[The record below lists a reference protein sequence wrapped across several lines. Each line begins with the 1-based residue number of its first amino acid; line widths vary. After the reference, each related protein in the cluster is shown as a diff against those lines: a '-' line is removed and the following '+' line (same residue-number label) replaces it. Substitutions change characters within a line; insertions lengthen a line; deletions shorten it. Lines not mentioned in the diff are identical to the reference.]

1 MDVFR
6 RCGNCKRRFKVR
18 PQCPNQLYCSSHE
31 CQLTRRRLWQK
42 ERMQS
47 DGDYRENQLR
57 ASADW
62 RARNPDYWR
71 SYREKHPDYVDRN
84 REHQRKRT
92 SNRRAAANMDVW
104 RLDSSLRSGTY
115 ILTAAPSLS
124 HAKMNGWIVHL
135 TVLRGPGASYGT
147 IANR

>member
-18 PQCPNQLYCSSHE
+18 PQSPNQRYCSSHE

-62 RARNPDYWR
+62 RARNPDYWKF
-71 SYREKHPDYVDRN
+71 YRETHPIYVARN
-84 REHQRKRT
+84 REQQKKRT
-92 SNRRAAANMDVW
+92 SDRRTAAKMDVW
-104 RLDSSLRSGTY
+104 PSDSYLQSGTY
-115 ILTAAPSLS
+115 ILTGISSSL
-124 HAKMNGWIVHL
+124 HVKMNAWIVHL
-135 TVLRGPGASYGT
+135 TVLKSTERIRADSL
-147 IANR
+147 